1 MLNKNGETVDSK
13 IILNGKNTFD
23 VSHLSSGNYFINI
36 ISNGEL
42 KETKKIIVLH

>member
-1 MLNKNGETVDSK
+1 MLNKNGESVDFK
-13 IILNGKNTFD
+13 IIPNGKSTFD

-42 KETKKIIVLH
+42 METKKIIVLH